1 MNLTPLRDKLVV
13 RPIKE
18 SIESKSGIVIPETV
32 SKERPHKGEVLAVG
46 SGKVTPDGK
55 TVPMEVKVGDKV
67 LFTTYSPTEIK
78 HEGEELFI
86 LSESD
91 VLAIIK

>member
-1 MNLTPLRDKLVV
+1 MNLVPLKDKIVV
-13 RPIKE
+13 RPITE
-18 SIESKSGIVIPETV
+18 AVESKSGIFIPETI
-32 SKERPHKGEVLAVG
+32 SGERPHKGEVLAVG
-46 SGKVTPDGK
+46 TGKITSEGKVI
-55 TVPMEVKVGDKV
+55 PMEIKVGDKV
-67 LFTTYSPTEIK
+67 LFTKYSPTEIK